1 MPRGFALSRFAG
13 ISCALVLAAAGG
25 GTLRAQGAAQEAKNQ
40 QLVLNWYREVIANG
54 HVELAPK
61 YMADD
66 YIEHNPNYAG
76 GRAEFVAHFGKAP
89 VKPVNAALPKQPD
102 RAFAK
107 GDYVV
112 LVWELDGEDKSGKA
126 FKYNTFDVVLVRNGK
141 VQEHWDG
148 EPRNP

>member
-1 MPRGFALSRFAG
+1 MKSSKFILIAG
-13 ISCALVLAAAGG
+13 LLAVCAA
-25 GTLRAQGAAQEAKNQ
+25 GTLRAQDSEQEAKNMAR
-40 QLVLNWYREVIANG
+40 VLDWYREVVAYG

-66 YIEHNPNYAG
+66 YVEHNPNYSG
-76 GRAEFVAHFGKAP
+76 GRAEFVAHFAKMGA
-89 VKPVNAALPKQPD
+89 KPIQAKLPKQPD

-126 FKYNTFDVVLVRNGK
+126 FKYNTFDIIRVQNGK
-141 VQEHWDG
+141 IQEHWDG
-148 EPRNP
+148 EGKNP